1 MKRITQKSWFGKKT
15 VGYGPAP
22 ASWQGWIVTILFLL
36 TVILD
41 FLHFR
46 ISITSIIIFILALI
60 VFFIITILT
69 GGKPE

>member
-1 MKRITQKSWFGKKT
+1 MKRITQKPWFGKKR

-22 ASWQGWIVTILFLL
+22 ATWQGWIVTFLLLL

-41 FLHFR
+41 FLHFK
-46 ISITSIIIFILALI
+46 ISITSIIIFIMAII

>member
-1 MKRITQKSWFGKKT
+1 MKRITQKSWFGNKS

-22 ASWQGWIVTILFLL
+22 ATWQGWIVTLLLIL

-46 ISITSIIIFILALI
+46 ISITSIIIFIIAVI
-60 VFFIITILT
+60 VFFVITILT

>member
-1 MKRITQKSWFGKKT
+1 MKRITQKPWFGKKT

-22 ASWQGWIVTILFLL
+22 ATWQGGIVTLLLLL
-36 TVILD
+36 TVVLD

-46 ISITSIIIFILALI
+46 ISITTIIIFIIALI

-69 GGKPE
+69 GGNQE

>member
-1 MKRITQKSWFGKKT
+1 MKRITQKPWFGKKR

-22 ASWQGWIVTILFLL
+22 ATWQGWIVTFLLLL

-41 FLHFR
+41 FIHFK
-46 ISITSIIIFILALI
+46 ISITSIIIFIMAII